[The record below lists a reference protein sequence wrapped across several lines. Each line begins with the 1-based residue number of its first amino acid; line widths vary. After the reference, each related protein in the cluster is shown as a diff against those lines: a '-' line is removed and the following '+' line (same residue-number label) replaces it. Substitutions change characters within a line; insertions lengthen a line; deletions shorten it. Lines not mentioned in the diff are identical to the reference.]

1 MVERSRSE
9 KNDSFSTMEVGMSNW
24 QNDGDFNLE
33 GFIKEV
39 EELKKEGWISVDEDY
54 ENYMNEVEV
63 DDEG

>member
-1 MVERSRSE
+1 
-9 KNDSFSTMEVGMSNW
+9 MSNW

>member
-1 MVERSRSE
+1 MNYE
-9 KNDSFSTMEVGMSNW
+9 W
-24 QNDGDFNLE
+24 QNGEDFNLE